1 MCLGEAGRKP
11 SSDDRR
17 LSEAPIALEP
27 ATFYFVDLT
36 PIIFFIC
43 LLKLLNDDIRV
54 VDLPGVFFESYSAA
68 AAARA
73 ISSESAKPE
82 IPACTDT
89 LPNKAFFAR
98 D

>member
-1 MCLGEAGRKP
+1 MGEAGRKP

-17 LSEAPIALEP
+17 LSEAPFALEP
-27 ATFYFVDLT
+27 ATFDFVDLT

-54 VDLPGVFFESYSAA
+54 VDLPGVFFESSSA

-73 ISSESAKPE
+73 ISSESVKPE